1 MANKIDTRE
10 IKVGQ
15 DKDLILPTSGS
26 IGKQVQELREIEIV
40 DKPLESNFADGLTFM
55 EEPVDIVV
63 SEDTNPNAE
72 NPVQVSVNGVNQ
84 FFIRGQVQ
92 TVKRKFV
99 EVLAR
104 AKRTAITTPEVN
116 DGNGARTM
124 RITQQSSLRYPF
136 QVMHDPNPRGM
147 SWLRGILAEAN

>member
-1 MANKIDTRE
+1 VANRIDTRE

-26 IGKQVQELREIEIV
+26 ISKEVQELREIEIV
-40 DKPLESNFADGLTFM
+40 DKPLESNFTSALAFM

-84 FFIRGQVQ
+84 FFMRGQVQ

-116 DGNGARTM
+116 DANGARTM
-124 RITQQSSLRYPF
+124 RISQNSSLRYPF
-136 QVMHDPNPRGM
+136 QVMHDPNPKGM
-147 SWLRGILAEAN
+147 PWLRGVLSEAN